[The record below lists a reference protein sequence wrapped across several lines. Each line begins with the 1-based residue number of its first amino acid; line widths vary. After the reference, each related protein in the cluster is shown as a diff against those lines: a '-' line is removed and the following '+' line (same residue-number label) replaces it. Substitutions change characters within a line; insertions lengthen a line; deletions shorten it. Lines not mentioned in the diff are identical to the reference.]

1 MHLLGGLLCSQF
13 GLMSTNNYYRLLPV
27 FLTII
32 FFNKLNECSNFY
44 ISRFFFL
51 FAVQYVQKRY
61 QQRIQT
67 CLLDENNYVYSRVN
81 TRIKSTGIYSQW
93 RCVNRKTCT
102 CPATCSTLN
111 DRLRSFNGIHNHAP
125 TFCEKTMILVDD
137 SI

>member
-1 MHLLGGLLCSQF
+1 MGDY
-13 GLMSTNNYYRLLPV
+13 NI
-27 FLTII
+27 FLEIKIYKVKT
-32 FFNKLNECSNFY
+32 FL
-44 ISRFFFL
+44 FFL

-125 TFCEKTMILVDD
+125 TFCEKTMILVDE
-137 SI
+137 SAPPYNQP